1 VSWSSVEVLAE
12 AGGTN
17 GEIRTVRVADVDL
30 EEGVVRFNGNARVDE
45 RINPLTEW
53 GIIVLR
59 ERMADLDPDDFVVT
73 NGDGRQCSEASI
85 SQMFK
90 HIANYANLGSRG
102 FNINSVRG
110 WRARMIYNE
119 TGRIQDAALFLGN
132 RSLDSTALL
141 IGLEWRETL

>member
-1 VSWSSVEVLAE
+1 MPE
-12 AGGTN
+12 
-17 GEIRTVRVADVDL
+17 
-30 EEGVVRFNGNARVDE
+30 
-45 RINPLTEW
+45 LTSAPEW